1 MSYEV
6 PVLLL
11 TFNRPDL
18 VEKQLVLLSQIKPN
32 YLFVFSDGPRQGS
45 NSDFEKVSSCREIL
59 NNINW
64 ECKIFKKFE
73 NKNLGCGKGVS
84 SAISWFFSNIEEGII
99 IEDDCLLAESFFEFA
114 KNMLDK
120 YRNDI
125 SIAGI
130 TADYKL
136 SSVNSSYYGFI
147 NYPLIWGW
155 ATWKRAWDG
164 YSLSFKNIESQKLY
178 SCFPDMPDNQKLYW
192 KNNFKKIY
200 ESDNPHTWDYQF
212 SYLVFN
218 RKQKFIHP
226 HTNLVKNIGF
236 NSDATHT
243 KTENEFAFLSLGKI
257 TAPYIEKN
265 DEIYNNYLSYEIFIN
280 NSYLIKIKKKLKYF
294 FNQYKKFLGF

>member
-114 KNMLDK
+114 KK
-120 YRNDI
+120 HVR
-125 SIAGI
+125 
-130 TADYKL
+130 
-136 SSVNSSYYGFI
+136 
-147 NYPLIWGW
+147 
-155 ATWKRAWDG
+155 
-164 YSLSFKNIESQKLY
+164 
-178 SCFPDMPDNQKLYW
+178 
-192 KNNFKKIY
+192 
-200 ESDNPHTWDYQF
+200 
-212 SYLVFN
+212 
-218 RKQKFIHP
+218 
-226 HTNLVKNIGF
+226 
-236 NSDATHT
+236 
-243 KTENEFAFLSLGKI
+243 
-257 TAPYIEKN
+257 
-265 DEIYNNYLSYEIFIN
+265 
-280 NSYLIKIKKKLKYF
+280 
-294 FNQYKKFLGF
+294 